1 MYHLITENIIHR
13 DLAARNVVLTKD
25 LTSNILDFGY
35 SRLVQEL
42 DSGNKTI
49 STVGPLKWTISISII
64 NYLL

>member
-1 MYHLITENIIHR
+1 MYHPITENIIHR
-13 DLAARNVVLTKD
+13 DLAARNVVLNKD

-42 DSGNKTI
+42 DSGSKKTSI
-49 STVGPLKWTISISII
+49 VGPLKWIISILII